1 MAGGGV
7 VDSGQTDRRG
17 RYELLVSSPDTSAE
31 YFVSVEHD
39 DIGYFS
45 SALHLAREGADSVPT
60 IVVYETSYADPDV
73 ELQERHII
81 VRSQDVDGT
90 RQIIEL
96 IALRNAGRLTRIAAD
111 TSTPSWQGVLPVNA
125 FQLAIGE
132 SEVGSGA
139 VYGRGNY
146 LAVAAPI
153 PPGQKQILFSY
164 IVPRVGDLLE
174 FPIDQPTARL
184 TISVE
189 DTTAT
194 ASGSRLALYGIEDV
208 SGVLFKRY
216 DATGVPAGTSIS
228 VQFETPF
235 VSVARLKF
243 VVIFLAVVALAG
255 TLAWWMRRNAAQNSG

>member
-17 RYELLVSSPDTSAE
+17 RYELLVPTPDTTAE

-39 DIGYFS
+39 AIGYFS
-45 SALHLAREGADSVPT
+45 SALQLRREGADSVPT
-60 IVVYETSYADPDV
+60 IVVYDTSYADPDV
-73 ELQERHII
+73 ELLERHII

-90 RQIIEL
+90 RQVIEL
-96 IALRNAGRLTRIAAD
+96 ISLRNSGRCTRIAAD
-111 TSTPSWQGVLPVNA
+111 TSTPSWQGALPANA

-132 SEVGSGA
+132 SEVGAGA
-139 VYGRGNY
+139 VYARGNY

-164 IVPRVGDLLE
+164 IVPRVGGLLE
-174 FPIDQPTARL
+174 FPVDQPTARL

-189 DTTAT
+189 DTSAT
-194 ASGSRLALYGIEDV
+194 ASGSRLALYGIEEV

-228 VQFETPF
+228 VQFETPV

-243 VVIFLAVVALAG
+243 VVVFLAILALAG
-255 TLAWWMRRNAAQNSG
+255 TLAWWMRQNAAPNPG